1 MDTVH
6 VRHNR
11 RSRISITIFTLL
23 AIFCGYFLLHVLIS
37 PLQPILPLFD
47 VPSAKTSTPATY
59 HNYTSPFSFD
69 LDQAVNPDW
78 MSHIPDEVYLN
89 SISIPGTHDTLT
101 FDLVDNEVFQCQNHN
116 LKTQLRAGLRYFDIR
131 GRLLVNASATSQEPS
146 IGIFH
151 GHVSTGYNFQDV
163 LLTIFSFLDEHP
175 SEGIVM
181 RLKEEGAPVPIG
193 DPSDSWETGT
203 YNTTFEEAF
212 NYYRLNNSLTAPG
225 CKAHLLHPWPAHP
238 PRTMPTMAEL
248 RGRVIVLYE
257 FDTTAGGGG
266 GGGGYYGIP
275 WKSEHITL
283 EDMWIIM
290 DPILLADKWDAV
302 RQNLQLAAASADD
315 GDVLFLSHLSASVG
329 VTPIEAAAGPLE
341 DRTNGTVI
349 KGINDR
355 VGQWLEEGEATGERG
370 KTGVVM
376 GDFPGKRL
384 VEDILKRNEW
394 LTRRR
399 GLPDSGLSDGGRR

>member
-1 MDTVH
+1 MDDALH
-6 VRHNR
+6 NRHSR
-11 RSRISITIFTLL
+11 RSRTSITIFTLL
-23 AIFCGYFLLHVLIS
+23 AILCGYFLLHLLIS

-47 VPSAKTSTPATY
+47 IPSTKTPAPATY
-59 HNYTSPFSFD
+59 HNYTSSFSFD
-69 LDQAVNPDW
+69 LNQAVNPDW
-78 MSHIPDEVYLN
+78 MSHIPDDVYLN

-101 FDLVDNEVFQCQNHN
+101 FDLVDNEVFQCQNHD

-131 GRLLVNASATSQEPS
+131 GRLLVNASTAASQPPR

-151 GHVSTGYNFQDV
+151 GHVSTGYTFQDV
-163 LLTIFSFLDEHP
+163 LMALFSFLDEHP

-181 RLKEEGAPVPIG
+181 RLKEEGTPVPIG
-193 DPSDSWETGT
+193 DPSENWETGT

-225 CKAHLLHPWPAHP
+225 CEAHLLHPWPTHP
-238 PRTMPTMAEL
+238 ARAMLPTMAEL

-257 FDTTAGGGG
+257 FETAGGGG
-266 GGGGYYGIP
+266 DYYGIP
-275 WKSEHITL
+275 WTSEHITL
-283 EDMWIIM
+283 EDMWIVM
-290 DPILLADKWDAV
+290 DPSLLAAKWDAV

-329 VTPIEAAAGPLE
+329 VTPIEAAAGPLA

-349 KGINDR
+349 MGINDR
-355 VGQWLEEGEATGERG
+355 VGQWLEDGEATAGDKG

-376 GDFPGKRL
+376 GDFPGQRL
-384 VEDILKRNEW
+384 VEDILKRNAW
-394 LTRRR
+394 LTRKRW
-399 GLPDSGLSDGGRR
+399 SA